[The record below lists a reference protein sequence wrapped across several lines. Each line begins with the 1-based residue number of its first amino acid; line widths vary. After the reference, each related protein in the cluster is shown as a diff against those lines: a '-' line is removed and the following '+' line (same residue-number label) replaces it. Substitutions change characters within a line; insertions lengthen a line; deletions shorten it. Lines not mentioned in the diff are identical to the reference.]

1 VELSTLILVAVTI
14 AVALAVAFWAAT
26 VATQHT
32 GIELLEVK
40 CSAERRG
47 EVVAVTVTVANKG
60 TKAATVVGVEVNGEP
75 KEVQLTVKPG
85 ETGALEVE
93 ASKADTI
100 QVNVKTGAG
109 EYPCVTSV
117 KG

>member
-1 VELSTLILVAVTI
+1 LILVAVTI
-14 AVALAVAFWAAT
+14 AIALAVALWAAT
-26 VATQHT
+26 IATQHS
-32 GIELLEVK
+32 GLELLEVK

-47 EVVAVTVTVANKG
+47 EAVAVTVTVTNKG
-60 TKAATVVGVEVNGEP
+60 TKASTVLGVEVNGEL

-85 ETGALEVE
+85 ETGTFEVE
-93 ASKADTI
+93 ASKADTV
-100 QVNVKTGAG
+100 QVNVRTGAG